1 MAIWQNTNPYHDA
14 PALLRTKDYHELMV
28 FLCEDTP
35 LNIFQIC
42 WLERNGVES
51 HRHDAFHFRAIRG
64 ARNELVAVAL
74 VITNRLLLLD
84 ARDPAAAHRL
94 GHWYRQRPTPLH
106 HVVSSQSSVV
116 PFWQAYCHDSSDFRN
131 IRPRARLI
139 QNQEFYYLTA
149 EMLEHARHQHRRDFP
164 QPSALRIARY
174 GDLDALF
181 LASARMHREETLED
195 PLVHDPDV
203 FRRHVENRID
213 NGRSH
218 VWINDHHRLLF
229 KADIS
234 ADGSAGVQISG
245 VFTDPLSRG
254 KGVATRAMFD
264 LCDKLFADGVPLIT
278 LYVNHNN
285 EAAKR
290 VYTRIGFRYYADYQ
304 TIFVAV

>member
-1 MAIWQNTNPYHDA
+1 MAIWQNTNPYQDT
-14 PALLRTKDYHELMV
+14 PSRLRSKDYHELMT

-51 HRHDAFHFRAIRG
+51 HRSDTFHFRAIRG
-64 ARNELVAVAL
+64 STGELVAVAL
-74 VITNRLLLLD
+74 VITNRLLLID

-94 GHWYRQRPTPLH
+94 GCWYRQLPTMLH
-106 HVVSSQSSVV
+106 HVVSSKSAVT
-116 PFWQAYCHDSSDFRN
+116 PFWLAYCLDSSEIRN
-131 IRPRARLI
+131 LQPRARLI

-149 EMLEHARHQHRRDFP
+149 DMLEHARTSHCQALP
-164 QPSALRIARY
+164 QPSSLRKAHQR
-174 GDLDALF
+174 DLDALF

-195 PLVHDPDV
+195 PLVRDPEL
-203 FRRHVENRID
+203 FRRHVEHRID
-213 NGRSH
+213 HGRSY
-218 VWINDHHRLLF
+218 VWIDAHHRLLF

-234 ADGSAGVQISG
+234 ADGNVGAQISG

-254 KGVATRAMFD
+254 KGIATRAMFD
-264 LCDKLFADGVPLIT
+264 LCDKLFSDGIPLIT
-278 LYVNHNN
+278 LYVNHSN

-290 VYTRIGFRYYADYQ
+290 VYMRVGFRYYADYQ